1 MKNKILALSFLISST
16 TAFAD
21 LTSAAIAG
29 DFIAGFDFSEIGS
42 VSNDVNG
49 FQSSSDGLGSDV
61 ATIYTNGSFGSSS
74 INQVSDGSAQV
85 RFATYGRAARTAT
98 YRFDKGFDTTTDA
111 TPGGAATGQNS
122 LLFKNLA
129 STTSFVIGLD
139 QGVDNRKDL
148 VIEFD
153 YMIVNFNDYDLF
165 DIHYSADGSSYTELV
180 PSSAA
185 NRFGDGPE
193 YTLFPP
199 SADNTWATTSSGGRD
214 FNDLDGQDNGVVT
227 IEKEDFTTIKY
238 IRFDLLATD
247 ASEEFYL
254 DNISITGSQAV
265 PEASTYAFIAG
276 ALALGF
282 AVIRRR
288 K

>member
-1 MKNKILALSFLISST
+1 MKTKIFALSFLISST

-29 DFIAGFDFSEIGS
+29 DLIAGFDFSEIGS
-42 VSNDVNG
+42 VSNDVDG
-49 FQSSSDGLGSDV
+49 FASSSDGLGSDI
-61 ATIYTNGSFGSSS
+61 ATIYTDGTFGSNSF
-74 INQVSDGSAQV
+74 NQVSDGSAQV
-85 RFATYGRAARTAT
+85 RFATFGRAARTGT

-129 STTSFVIGLD
+129 STTSFVIGLN
-139 QGVDNRKDL
+139 QGVDNTKDL

-153 YMIVNFNDYDLF
+153 YMTKNVAGFDLF
-165 DIHYSADGSSYTELV
+165 DIYYSADGSSYTELV
-180 PSSAA
+180 PSSVG

-199 SADNTWATTSSGGRD
+199 SADNTWATTSSGNRFYD
-214 FNDLDGQDNGVVT
+214 DLDGQDTGVIT
-227 IEKEDFTTIKY
+227 IEQEDFTTIKY
-238 IRFDLLATD
+238 VRFDLLATNT
-247 ASEEFYL
+247 SEEFYL
-254 DNISITGSQAV
+254 DNISITGSQV
-265 PEASTYAFIAG
+265 PEASTYALIAG